1 MTTPAAAEPGRSVSR
16 DAPHAKDT
24 YVFDIAAG
32 RRGAAINRLCAS
44 FKDERNRHDFLS
56 DEEAYCSRFDLT
68 DEQRRAILDRDW
80 VGMLDLG
87 ASIFYLFK
95 LAQVD
100 SRSMQYLGG
109 VFSGMTEEE
118 FRSLMASGGRH
129 FG

>member
-1 MTTPAAAEPGRSVSR
+1 MTTPAAAEPDGSVGRN
-16 DAPHAKDT
+16 APRAKDT
-24 YVFDIAAG
+24 YVFDIAEG

-44 FKDERNRHDFLS
+44 FKDERNRRDFRS
-56 DEEAYCSRFDLT
+56 DEEAYCGRFDLT

-87 ASIFYLFK
+87 ASIFYTYK

-100 SRSMQYLGG
+100 KRSMQYLGG

-118 FRSLMASGGRH
+118 FRSLMASGGRD

>member
-1 MTTPAAAEPGRSVSR
+1 MTTPAAAEPEGSVSR
-16 DAPHAKDT
+16 QAPPAKDT
-24 YVFDIAAG
+24 YVFDISEA

-44 FKDERNRHDFLS
+44 FKDERNRQDFLA

-87 ASIFYLFK
+87 ASIFYTFK

-100 SRSMQYLGG
+100 KRSMQYLGG
-109 VFSGMTEEE
+109 VFSGMTEEQ
-118 FRSLMASGGRH
+118 FKSLMASGGRD